1 MEPQLDTLRR
11 AAAPLEP
18 DAATRAAWLDQVAAF
33 AADYLARVPRD
44 PVFLAQPAGGRGLA
58 QAGLPAAGRPLDE
71 VLSLFDRE
79 VLGNGI
85 NPTSGRFFGYIPGG
99 GLYAS
104 ALGDFLAAV
113 TNRYAGVFFAS
124 PGAVRL
130 ENDLLRWMA
139 DEVVGFP
146 ASAAGNLA
154 SGGSVANLGAIVTA
168 RDAHGISGPLLPRS
182 VVYSTVHAHHCIDKA
197 LHVAGLAGC
206 VRRSIAVDDHYRM
219 DAAALAEAIHADRA
233 AGLAPW
239 LVVASAG
246 TTNSGAVDPLAE
258 IADIAAAEALWLHV
272 DGAYG
277 AYFNLCPEG
286 RVRLA
291 PMARADSVVMDPH
304 KTLFLPYGS
313 GALLVRER
321 TQLLASHGAAADYMA
336 AILDAGDE
344 LSPADLSPELTRHF
358 RGLRLWLPLQLAG
371 VDAFRAALSEKI
383 QLARAF
389 HATMASEPG
398 FEVGPFPDLSVVTYR
413 AVPPRGD
420 ADEFNLALTRA
431 IQQDGRIFVS
441 ETRLDGRVVLRLAV
455 VCFRSH
461 EADVELALD
470 VIRAT
475 AATLAET

>member
-1 MEPQLDTLRR
+1 MEPHLDTLRR

-18 DAATRAAWLDQVAAF
+18 DAATRADWLAQVAAF
-33 AADYLARVPRD
+33 AAEYLARVPQD
-44 PVFLAQPAGGRGLA
+44 PVFLGEPAGGGPA
-58 QAGLPAAGRPLDE
+58 PAAPPAAGRSLDD

-146 ASAAGNLA
+146 AGAAGNLA

-168 RDAHGISGPLLPRS
+168 RDAHEVSGARLPRS
-182 VVYSTVHAHHCIDKA
+182 VVYTTIHAHHCIDKA
-197 LHVAGLAGC
+197 LHIAGLAHC
-206 VRRSIAVDDHYRM
+206 VRRNVPVDARYRM
-219 DAAALAEAIHADRA
+219 DAAALAEAIRADRA
-233 AGLAPW
+233 AGLLPW
-239 LVVASAG
+239 LIVANAG
-246 TTNSGAVDPLAE
+246 TTNSGAVDPLAD
-258 IADIAAAEALWLHV
+258 IADIAAAEGLWLHV

-277 AYFNLCPEG
+277 GYFNLCPEG
-286 RVRLA
+286 RALLA

-304 KTLFLPYGS
+304 KTLFLPYGT
-313 GALLVRER
+313 GALLVRDR
-321 TQLLASHGAAADYMA
+321 QQLLASHGAEADYMA
-336 AILDAGDE
+336 DILDAGDE

-389 HATMASEPG
+389 HTALAAEPG
-398 FEVGPFPDLSVVTYR
+398 FEVGPYPDLSVVTYR

-431 IQQDGRIFVS
+431 VQQDGRVFIS
-441 ETRLDGRVVLRLAV
+441 DTRLDGRVVLRLAV

-461 EADVELALD
+461 EEDVALALD
-470 VIRAT
+470 VIRAQ
-475 AATLAET
+475 ASTLAGS